1 MSGAVHTSHPGTGG
15 QSGSVAVISSHVAR
29 GAVGNR
35 AAVFAIET
43 LGHPVIAVPTVLLPW
58 HPGHGPATRIIHDNE
73 RFAGFMADLAHGPFA
88 AEIDAV
94 LSGYLGDA
102 GQAGPIAASVAALRA
117 ARPDLVYACDPVIG
131 DESGLYV
138 PEKVARAIAG
148 TLVPIADL
156 ATPNRFELAW
166 LTGRELIDNDALI
179 DAARTLGPPAVLVTS
194 AFAARPG
201 MTGNLLVLRYAA
213 HLAEHAAFDRAPN
226 GTGDLTAAL
235 FLAHLI
241 NGFGHLEALRRATA
255 SVHDVLANT
264 RARGADELTLAADA
278 ALLSEPVSDIDVR
291 SVGRRSEDIAIGG

>member
-1 MSGAVHTSHPGTGG
+1 MSGTAHKADVRSGG
-15 QSGSVAVISSHVAR
+15 QPGSVAVISSHVAR

-58 HPGHGPATRIIHDNE
+58 HPGHGPATRIVHDN
-73 RFAGFMADLAHGPFA
+73 RQFAGFMANLAHGPFA
-88 AEIDAV
+88 GEIDAV

-102 GQAGPIAASVAALRA
+102 GQAAAIAASVAALRSV
-117 ARPDLVYACDPVIG
+117 RPDLVYACDPVIG

-138 PEKVARAIAG
+138 SGQVARAIAG
-148 TLVPIADL
+148 TLVPVADL

-166 LTGRELIDNDALI
+166 LSGRVLEDNEAII
-179 DAARTLGPPAVLVTS
+179 DAARALGPPAVLVTS

-201 MTGNLLVLRYAA
+201 MTGNLLVLRETA

-235 FLAHLI
+235 FLAHLV
-241 NGFGHLEALRRATA
+241 NGRGHLEALRRATA

-291 SVGRRSEDIAIGG
+291 SVGRRSEDITIGG

>member
-1 MSGAVHTSHPGTGG
+1 MRSGG
-15 QSGSVAVISSHVAR
+15 QPGSVAVISSHVAR

-58 HPGHGPATRIIHDNE
+58 HPGHGPATRIVQEDKL
-73 RFAGFMADLAHGPFA
+73 FAGFMADLAHGPFA
-88 AEIDAV
+88 GEIDAV

-102 GQAGPIAASVAALRA
+102 GQAEAIAASVAALRA

-138 PEKVARAIAG
+138 PETTARAIAG
-148 TLVPIADL
+148 TLVPKADL

-166 LTGRELIDNDALI
+166 LSGRLLDDNDALI
-179 DAARTLGPPAVLVTS
+179 DAARALGTPVVLVTS
-194 AFAARPG
+194 AFATRPG
-201 MTGNLLVLRYAA
+201 MTGNLLVLPQTA
-213 HLAEHAAFDRAPN
+213 HLAEHAAIDRAPN

-235 FLAHLI
+235 FLAHLV
-241 NGFGHLEALRRATA
+241 NGCTYPDALRRATA
-255 SVHDVLANT
+255 SVHDVLTRT

-278 ALLSEPVSDIDVR
+278 ALLSEPVSDIPVR
-291 SVGRRSEDIAIGG
+291 QVGRQSEDTTTGGRAT